1 MFLNDAVTAR
11 AANDGTSSRRGA
23 TNTAEAACGPKPVFD
38 ERRVTMSLN
47 LEQKQAVVAE
57 VAKEV
62 AGAQAIVMA
71 ENRGLPVAAMTQLRA
86 KARASGVY
94 FRVVKNTLVRRA
106 VAETPF
112 ATLADKMVG
121 PLAYGIGTD
130 PVAVA
135 KVLNDFARGNDK
147 FVIAGGAMPGQVMT
161 AKEIAALATL
171 PSREELLAKLLGTMQ
186 APIAKL
192 VRTMHEVPGKFAR
205 TLAAL
210 RDKMPAEQAAGG
222 AD

>member
-1 MFLNDAVTAR
+1 L
-11 AANDGTSSRRGA
+11 G
-23 TNTAEAACGPKPVFD
+23 
-38 ERRVTMSLN
+38 LN

-57 VAKEV
+57 VAKQV

-71 ENRGLPVAAMTQLRA
+71 ENRGMPVAAMTQLRA

-106 VAETPF
+106 VADTPF
-112 ATLADKMVG
+112 ASLADKMVG

-135 KVLNDFARGNDK
+135 KVLNDFAKVNDR
-147 FVIAGGAMPGQVMT
+147 FVIAGGALPGQVMS
-161 AKEIAALATL
+161 AKEIAALASL

-186 APIAKL
+186 APVVKF
-192 VRTMHEVPGKFAR
+192 VRTLNEVPSKFVR
-205 TLAAL
+205 TLAAV
-210 RDKMPAEQAAGG
+210 RDAKQAA
-222 AD
+222 